1 MDELY
6 KFIMSLEIKT
16 YPQLKVYTELLELPR
31 DLLIKM
37 LTMLKDGQIVY
48 TDLVPSQLAISKYKL
63 EEYQNQV
70 YMTDSSETSPL
81 SNINIYNNIR
91 DLIISAF
98 NVKLNRSTND
108 NIVSMNLVS
117 KLSDT
122 LTLEELEKYCISFIS
137 QSSLAME
144 NIILSQA
151 ELLQVIESGQSLFDV
166 LKQKQLTHLSLM
178 N

>member
-108 NIVSMNLVS
+108 NIVSMNIVS